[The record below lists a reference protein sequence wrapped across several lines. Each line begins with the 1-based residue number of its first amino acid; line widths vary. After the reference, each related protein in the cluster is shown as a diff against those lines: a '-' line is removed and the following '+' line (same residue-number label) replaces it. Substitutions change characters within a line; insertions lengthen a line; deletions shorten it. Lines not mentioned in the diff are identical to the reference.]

1 MTSAQ
6 ADTVHVYDTWV
17 RGKNGLL
24 HFDVMTTDDATALKL
39 AKHYLDSLGEHDVT
53 VTLKECQ
60 FCHSEPLVMFSAEQ
74 QKQFKEQGGF
84 ILPLPA

>member
-1 MTSAQ
+1 MVGQ
-6 ADTVHVYDTWV
+6 PDTVHVYDTWV

-24 HFDVMTTDDATALKL
+24 HFDVMTTDEATALKL
-39 AKHYLDSLGEHDVT
+39 AKQYLEGLGESDVV

-74 QKQFKEQGGF
+74 QKQFTEHGGF
-84 ILPLPA
+84 ILPLPV